1 MEKNYFPSYLQS
13 CRVKGCY
20 MEKRPGGLVM
30 EGFCKRNEQKNDAPK
45 VYKLC
50 NSLESRLD
58 SVSANCLNHKLLVLN
73 SQCTLGKRCSIQGT

>member
-1 MEKNYFPSYLQS
+1 MEKKYFLSFRNPAESKDATW
-13 CRVKGCY
+13 RKGGVVWW
-20 MEKRPGGLVM
+20 KNFVSVM
-30 EGFCKRNEQKNDAPK
+30 YRKSDVPK

-73 SQCTLGKRCSIQGT
+73 SKCILGKRCSIQGT